1 MKNNFILGLLAI
13 SLFACKKEET
23 TTDSETTPVEEE
35 VKEDLK
41 SFDISKYRIKE
52 IKEDF
57 DDGDPYY
64 TKFVYDGDKVDSI
77 YTEDSDLNMVHS
89 IVFNYSADST
99 YFTSYD
105 YSAGVRTKILKKGF
119 YVWNGDLLIKRV
131 DSAIV
136 DLYRD
141 FEPSEKVT
149 ILQYEANYIYNSG
162 VLETSTHLGDLHF
175 YSGDIYEMPDYDE
188 YWFESI
194 NYNYVDGVLSS
205 KDYYEDEAQTIKSGR
220 SIISFD
226 STTEL
231 YKYVYSL
238 DGSSSPFYETILTS
252 SKYTVKDH
260 EYDEEY
266 TYDFVLDEELGYY
279 SLTDLSYDA
288 PETMTFYFE
297 ELSGNG
303 DALYFGPEQ
312 FGNYLL
318 LDYGADFIW

>member
-1 MKNNFILGLLAI
+1 MRNKLFLGLLAI

-23 TTDSETTPVEEE
+23 TTDTETTSVEEE
-35 VKEDLK
+35 VKDDLK

-52 IKEDF
+52 IKHEDE
-57 DDGDPYY
+57 GE
-64 TKFVYDGDKVDSI
+64 TSHAIFVYDGDKIDSI
-77 YTEDSDLNMVHS
+77 YVEDADLNLKRS
-89 IVFNYSADST
+89 IVFKYSNDSS

-105 YSAGVRTKILKKGF
+105 YTYGTGDKIDRKGF
-119 YVWNGDLLIKRV
+119 CIWSDDLLIKRV

-136 DLYRD
+136 ELDRG

-149 ILQYEANYIYNSG
+149 IFLHEANYEYSSG
-162 VLETSTHLGDLHF
+162 LLQTSTHLGDVHD
-175 YSGDIYEMPDYDE
+175 YTSYIYEMPNYED
-188 YWFESI
+188 YWFISA
-194 NYNYVDGVLSS
+194 NYNYSDGVLASIE
-205 KDYYEDEAQTIKSGR
+205 YFEDEAQTVKEGN

-226 STTEL
+226 SATEL
-231 YKYVYSL
+231 YKSVSYL
-238 DGSSSPFYETILTS
+238 DGSSSPFSEDILTNT
-252 SKYTVKDH
+252 KYKIIDH

-279 SLTDLSYDA
+279 SLTDVSYDT

-303 DALYFGPEQ
+303 DAFYFGPEQ